1 MCKAIDN
8 CKDKF
13 QLFNKKLDSLNF
25 VSSMIKIY
33 DEMKSCNLDSF
44 QINELSKN
52 IENDVLFKKLSDI
65 SLVMSSFEE
74 LINGKFNDSSNEL
87 NRIYNQIFDKNYF
100 KENIFLLTDLTALLR
115 KNINFL
121 N

>member
-33 DEMKSCNLDSF
+33 DEMKSCNLDSL

-52 IENDVLFKKLSDI
+52 IENDVLFKKLNDI

-100 KENIFLLTDLTALLR
+100 KDKYFY
-115 KNINFL
+115 
-121 N
+121 

>member
-1 MCKAIDN
+1 
-8 CKDKF
+8 
-13 QLFNKKLDSLNF
+13 
-25 VSSMIKIY
+25 MIKIY

-100 KENIFLLTDLTALLR
+100 KDKYIFIDGFNGFVAQEYKLLELA
-115 KNINFL
+115 NQNA
-121 N
+121 